1 MVCALVHHRSEAT
14 GVTELKT
21 QSPSERWDGDCVLRL
36 ATFNRFGSNLVP
48 DTPMNLMDSR
58 RYRVVSLD
66 ALRSHDRFRTTGF
79 PDNQPWFDVQRLG
92 A

>member
-1 MVCALVHHRSEAT
+1 VCLVHQRSEAT
-14 GVTELKT
+14 GVTELET

-58 RYRVVSLD
+58 RYRVVFV
-66 ALRSHDRFRTTGF
+66 RHFTIPQTFQSHRI
-79 PDNQPWFDVQRLG
+79 PEQPASV
-92 A
+92 